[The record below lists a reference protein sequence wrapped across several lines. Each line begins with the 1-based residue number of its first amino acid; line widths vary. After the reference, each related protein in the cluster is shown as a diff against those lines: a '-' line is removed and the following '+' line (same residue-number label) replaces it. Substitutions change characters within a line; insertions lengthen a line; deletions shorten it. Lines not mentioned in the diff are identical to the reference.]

1 MIRVYIQKIIITEP
15 PAPSVLILIPKDDYE
30 RDHSCRIVPIYIS
43 WEDAAQLS
51 LAMSNRKTRRPVTH
65 ELFIEAIRAFDT
77 VVEKVTITKAI
88 GKVFYSQL
96 YLVSA
101 VDQRQVCLD
110 ARPTDSLSLAIRE
123 GAPIYISE
131 KAFEDQSFPFIF
143 RRDNT
148 IQEMREFHE
157 YVQNLTPD
165 DLTDA
170 FDEIPLSPD
179 ELFSNERENKSNTS
193 EDDHKGGTDND
204 NGNGTD
210 NDTSNQN

>member
-51 LAMSNRKTRRPVTH
+51 LAMSKRKTRRPVTH
-65 ELFIEAIRAFDT
+65 ELFIEAMRAFDT

-101 VDQRQVCLD
+101 IDQRQVCLD
-110 ARPTDSLSLAIRE
+110 ARPTDALSLAIRE
-123 GAPIYISE
+123 GAPIYISDKVFDE
-131 KAFEDQSFPFIF
+131 QSFPFIF

-165 DLTDA
+165 DLTDT
-170 FDEIPLSPD
+170 FGEIPLSPD
-179 ELFSNERENKSNTS
+179 ELFSNKNDEPNDSGNERGE
-193 EDDHKGGTDND
+193 GTNS
-204 NGNGTD
+204 
-210 NDTSNQN
+210 DTSNQN